1 MQDGKLVPGLKP
13 CLGGYV
19 VLVVGEKIHIITRR
33 SFEGDVQRHFV
44 GEVEVATESVVRV
57 WGYTFVFEFDAMM
70 YRFVRRPETR
80 VKIVSLVDSGNIIN
94 VISPEVK
101 LEELE
106 YQTSAEKHLVV
117 TDGKTFR
124 MDINEFSSTR

>member
-1 MQDGKLVPGLKP
+1 M
-13 CLGGYV
+13 
-19 VLVVGEKIHIITRR
+19 VLVVGEKIHVITRR
-33 SFEGDVQRHFV
+33 LFEGDVQRHFA

-57 WGYTFVFEFDAMM
+57 WGYTFVFEFDAIV

-80 VKIVSLVDSGNIIN
+80 IKVVSLADANNIIN
-94 VISPEVK
+94 VIPPEVK

-106 YQTSAEKHLVV
+106 YKTSAEKHLVV

-124 MDINEFSSTR
+124 LDINEFSSTR